1 MKTEYLLDVDMIEY
15 EYYIIRFLSCNF
27 MDMKQEPSFQNKCYN
42 LKHKATSKIG
52 VFVHCIFDIFAF
64 TSET

>member
-27 MDMKQEPSFQNKCYN
+27 MDMKQERSFQK
-42 LKHKATSKIG
+42 
-52 VFVHCIFDIFAF
+52 
-64 TSET
+64 